1 MTGLTARDEFAV
13 IITALSAGRIDG
25 PQALAACVAQAEKQ
39 VAAARA
45 ETALCRL
52 LPRPMR
58 RCAGPTSSTCSWRLP
73 ERDRQAAGPYVGGPG
88 LTDPQRALLL
98 TPCGCGHTLE
108 DHGSL
113 TPCWRCEE
121 NGAAC
126 ARDFESLLVERIGWL
141 NRTEATS

>member
-45 ETALCRL
+45 ET
-52 LPRPMR
+52 M
-58 RCAGPTSSTCSWRLP
+58 
-73 ERDRQAAGPYVGGPG
+73 QAAGPYVGGPG

-126 ARDFESLLVERIGWL
+126 TRDFEALLVERIGWL
-141 NRTEATS
+141 LNRTEATS